1 MYILNVNEESEILK
15 FRVLSWGY
23 SSSMLLFILTSYIFP
38 LSFLHSTHMVDN
50 ISQTLLFAVITQ
62 SVAFYSCFRTTTSL
76 LQSGTHSGDYFIC
89 GAFLFKPL
97 DGSFSPHVKLI
108 LSLTFQEI
116 HSGILSEIQ
125 IRKLFCS

>member
-38 LSFLHSTHMVDN
+38 LSFYIPPTWLIMFPKHYCLNLLHNPLHFTLAFRPPHLCSNLEHTLGTISFVVLSCSSLWMV
-50 ISQTLLFAVITQ
+50 
-62 SVAFYSCFRTTTSL
+62 
-76 LQSGTHSGDYFIC
+76 
-89 GAFLFKPL
+89 
-97 DGSFSPHVKLI
+97 SFSPHMKLI

>member
-1 MYILNVNEESEILK
+1 
-15 FRVLSWGY
+15 
-23 SSSMLLFILTSYIFP
+23 MLLFILTSYIFP

-50 ISQTLLFAVITQ
+50 VSQTLLFAVITQ

-97 DGSFSPHVKLI
+97 DVSFSPHVKLI

-125 IRKLFCS
+125 IRKLFCSWLHFSPRFENKSLANHPSHIYPF